1 MATFCHNFFFPVYTA
16 PFQWWLLIYI
26 GKNLW
31 RRVLEANKKQVPLK
45 SYSLKIRIG
54 SVNQILKNKEKVTI
68 TCNIN
73 ILTRITDLKIV
84 CIYLCLPN
92 DSLHQL
98 KIFFGSLSNAKL
110 KGSAHVL
117 LGKGSGKIW
126 TFLAEIKVT
135 L

>member
-1 MATFCHNFFFPVYTA
+1 M
-16 PFQWWLLIYI
+16 
-26 GKNLW
+26 
-31 RRVLEANKKQVPLK
+31 
-45 SYSLKIRIG
+45 
-54 SVNQILKNKEKVTI
+54 
-68 TCNIN
+68 N

-117 LGKGSGKIW
+117 LGKGRGKNSDRVQISCSQFAICKAFW
-126 TFLAEIKVT
+126 QFANEL
-135 L
+135 LHFF